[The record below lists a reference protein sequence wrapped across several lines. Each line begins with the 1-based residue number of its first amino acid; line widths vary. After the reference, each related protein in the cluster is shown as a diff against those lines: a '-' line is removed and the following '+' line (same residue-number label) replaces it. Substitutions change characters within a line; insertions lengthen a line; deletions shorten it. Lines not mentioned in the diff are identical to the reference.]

1 MALQYKIPQNVDVE
15 DKIFG
20 PLSLRQFSWLVFGGF
35 LAFMFYMLLAKV
47 SFFLFILV
55 DIPIVLF
62 FAALAFYKIN
72 ERPFELF
79 IVSSLKTMLRPRRR
93 IWMRTLEAHEVV
105 APPPSAE
112 SLKPASKAGLQEVRS
127 QLEELTMI
135 VDTRGWGKS
144 SEDSFLSE
152 GRIVS
157 APETGV
163 QGWHDA
169 EPEDVT
175 DHSSETDL
183 DKILVAA
190 KAKAAKKVPA
200 DIHADASRRAFH
212 PKGGI

>member
-1 MALQYKIPQNVDVE
+1 MQYKIPQNVDVE

-20 PLSLRQFSWLVFGGF
+20 PLSLRQFSWIVFGGF
-35 LAFMFYMLLAKV
+35 LGFVLYLVLAKIN
-47 SFFLFILV
+47 FFLFLAV
-55 DIPIVLF
+55 GLPAVGF
-62 FAALAFYKIN
+62 FLALAFYRIN

-79 IVSSLKTMLRPRRR
+79 IVSSLRTMMRPKRR
-93 IWMRTLEAHEVV
+93 IWMRTLEEHEVV
-105 APPPSAE
+105 APPPSPA
-112 SLKPASKAGLQEVRS
+112 SLRPASKAGLHEVRS

-144 SEDSFLSE
+144 SEDAFLSE

-157 APETGV
+157 APEAGV
-163 QGWHDA
+163 HGWHQA

-175 DHSSETDL
+175 DHSSETEL

-200 DIHADASRRAFH
+200 EILTDSSRQSFRTE
-212 PKGGI
+212 GGL